1 MQKISISKQISEVWL
16 KAAIL
21 GATWAASEIIL
32 GSFLHNLRIPFNGN
46 ILTAIGF
53 ILMIAASYKWQ
64 DKGLFW
70 RSGLICA
77 LMKTMSP
84 SAVIFGPMIA
94 IFMESVLLE
103 ISVRTIGRNVLGF
116 LVGASLAMSWI
127 LFQKMANFIIFYG
140 FDIVS
145 IYKQLMGFAGKQL
158 NWNIDMVWSPIIL
171 LLFVYLLFGVVAVYF
186 GMKIG
191 KNLDQKNQENELK
204 LKAYQFDFL
213 PKQNQQFNYSLTW
226 LFFDFVVL
234 VGMLFLINKSP
245 LYVWIPATIVV
256 IGTWALRYKRGLRQ
270 LSRPSFWFWF
280 AIITMLTAFAVTG
293 MKDEDGKWTEGLIIG
308 LKMNFRAA
316 IVIVGFAVLGT
327 ELYNPK
333 IRNFFA
339 KTSFKQLPIALE
351 LAFESLPMVIYHLPE
366 VKTFF
371 TQPGAVIRNLVQLA
385 ENRFKELQINRNI
398 IILTGNYAQGKTTR
412 LQEII
417 HLLKKKKLN
426 LEGFF
431 APRLMEEEQT
441 IGYDLTDVN
450 TGETLPFLRENKG
463 INPIDIGKFAVEE
476 ETIQFFSKKIN
487 RDYQQKTILFIDE
500 VGRWEIQE
508 KGWFDTLQQIQS
520 QTHLIQIWVVRRDF
534 VPSVVEKFSLKNPL
548 IIDIEIQN
556 LNESLELI
564 LSNLEIVKSV
574 N

>member
-487 RDYQQKTILFIDE
+487 RDYHQKTILFIDE

>member
-103 ISVRTIGRNVLGF
+103 ISIRTLGRNVLGF

-140 FDIVS
+140 FDIVG
-145 IYKQLMGFAGKQL
+145 IYKQLMGFADKQL

-191 KNLDQKNQENELK
+191 KNLDQTNHKNELK
-204 LKAYQFDFL
+204 PNAYQFDFL

-234 VGMLFLINKSP
+234 VGMLFSINKSP
-245 LYVWIPATIVV
+245 LYVWIPVTFVV
-256 IGTWALRYKRGLRQ
+256 ILTWAFRYKRGLRQ

-280 AIITMLTAFAVTG
+280 ALITMLTAFAFTG
-293 MKDEDGKWTEGLIIG
+293 MKNEDGKWMEGLIIG

-351 LAFESLPMVIYHLPE
+351 MAFESLPMVINHLPE

-371 TQPGAVIRNLVQLA
+371 TQPGAVIQNLIQLA
-385 ENRFKELQINRNI
+385 EKRFNELNIRTNI
-398 IILTGNYAQGKTTR
+398 ILLTGNYAQGKTSR
-412 LQEII
+412 IIEII
-417 HLLKKKKLN
+417 HSLKEKN
-426 LEGFF
+426 VTLEGFYS
-431 APRLMEEEQT
+431 PRLMEGEQT
-441 IGYDLTDVN
+441 VGYELTDVN
-450 TGETLPFLRENKG
+450 TGETLPFLKLNKSL
-463 INPIDIGKFAVEE
+463 NLNDIGKFAVEE
-476 ETIQFFSKKIN
+476 KTMQFFSKKIN
-487 RDYQQKTILFIDE
+487 RDYCQKTILILDE
-500 VGRWEIQE
+500 VGRWETQE
-508 KGWFDTLQQIQS
+508 KGWFEVLQILQN
-520 QTHLIQIWVVRRDF
+520 QTNLIQLWVVRRDF
-534 VPSVVEKFSLKNPL
+534 VPSVVEKFSIKNPL

-564 LSNLEIVKSV
+564 ISNLEIV
-574 N
+574 